1 MKFDVELTGAAGKF
15 HRSVDFERDHGH
27 WKVSMDGQPVDAD
40 VEEIDPH
47 SVSVLLDGQSYTV
60 QITQTPDGF
69 LKLHTALQ
77 EFTAEAADPRAWR
90 GRRHGGAEVQGQQL
104 VAAPMPGKVIRVL
117 VGVGDKVEAGQGLIV
132 VEAMKMQNEIRSPK
146 TGTVERLSA
155 KEGQA
160 VTSGE
165 VLCVIS

>member
-1 MKFDVELTGAAGKF
+1 MKFDVQLTGAAGKF
-15 HRSVDFERDHGH
+15 HRAVEFERDHEH
-27 WKVSMDGQPVDAD
+27 WKASIDGQPVDAD

-60 QITQTPDGF
+60 QITQTPDGL
-69 LKLHTALQ
+69 LKLQTALQ
-77 EFTAEAADPRAWR
+77 EFTAEVADPRAWR
-90 GRRHGGAEVQGQQL
+90 GRRHGGAEVQGQQQ
-104 VAAPMPGKVIRVL
+104 VAAPMPGKVVRVL

>member
-1 MKFDVELTGAAGKF
+1 MKFDVQLTSAAGKF
-15 HRSVDFERDHGH
+15 HRLVEFERDHDH
-27 WKVSMDGQPVDAD
+27 WIVSIDGQPADAD

-47 SVSVLLDGQSYTV
+47 SVSVLLDSHSYTV
-60 QITQTPDGF
+60 QITQTPDGK
-69 LKLHTALQ
+69 LKLQTALQ
-77 EFTAEAADPRAWR
+77 EFTAEVADPRAWR
-90 GRRHGGAEVQGQQL
+90 GRRHGGTEAQGQQQ

-117 VGVGDKVEAGQGLIV
+117 VGLGDKVEAGQGLIV

-146 TGTVERLSA
+146 TGTVERLSV

-160 VTSGE
+160 VTAGE